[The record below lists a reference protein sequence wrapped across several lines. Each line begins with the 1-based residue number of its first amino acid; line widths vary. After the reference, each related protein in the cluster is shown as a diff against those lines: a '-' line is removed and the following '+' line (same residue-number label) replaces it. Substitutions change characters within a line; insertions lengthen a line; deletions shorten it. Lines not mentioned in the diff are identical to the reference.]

1 METRASEQVSRRI
14 EKMTS
19 SPTRDGGEID
29 VVGALPHTLR
39 ANGDVSEE
47 LKVLADT
54 LDDDVRSPLDNNDLE
69 SNGSSCSQRSSP
81 GRRRAWN
88 RDDDEPMLQGKDKPI
103 LIISLV
109 QPQGS

>member
-1 METRASEQVSRRI
+1 
-14 EKMTS
+14 MTS

-69 SNGSSCSQRSSP
+69 SNGSSSSQRSSP

-88 RDDDEPMLQGKDKPI
+88 RDDDEPMLQDNEDRF
-103 LIISLV
+103 SLFPV
-109 QPQGS
+109 KHVEVWKMYKQAVASF